1 MAILAHV
8 RDSVLGLSPA
18 DRAGSRVQS
27 KCNSV
32 FRWENNFRGRVSMG
46 LSCMFECQSRSIND
60 HRASSFPRES
70 RMKTSSSASVAA
82 GARAINAPG
91 LTFEQRAEARPYRAS
106 KIVFPP
112 KNRGTFRL
120 YSTPGTVRGRESE
133 NTVAN
138 MC

>member
-1 MAILAHV
+1 MA
-8 RDSVLGLSPA
+8 RTPA
-18 DRAGSRVQS
+18 ATEAREEIFICD
-27 KCNSV
+27 
-32 FRWENNFRGRVSMG
+32 ERG
-46 LSCMFECQSRSIND
+46 F
-60 HRASSFPRES
+60 SSPRES
-70 RMKTSSSASVAA
+70 QMKISSSASVAA
-82 GARAINAPG
+82 GARAIDAPG

-106 KIVFPP
+106 KIVFSS